1 LDRGVALRG
10 RERGLNLSD
19 DHFSGVGYAPRPK
32 EFLLSRSD
40 LPPLDGEFLRII
52 ATRVLGEAVEEPILA
67 GDPRMAAAVVAVEAL
82 ARLYRHCED
91 RKQAA
96 WRYAGPIL
104 GPWETMS
111 EGTDVW
117 MAFLAAVRD
126 LYDLK
131 VGEFKSLLVT
141 IRDRGLAS

>member
-1 LDRGVALRG
+1 M
-10 RERGLNLSD
+10 N
-19 DHFSGVGYAPRPK
+19 
-32 EFLLSRSD
+32 RSD

-52 ATRVLGEAVEEPILA
+52 ATRVLGEAVEEPTLKD
-67 GDPRMAAAVVAVEAL
+67 DPKMAAAVAAVAAL
-82 ARLYRHCED
+82 TELYRYCEEP
-91 RKQAA
+91 KQAA
-96 WRYAGPIL
+96 WRHADAIL
-104 GPWETMS
+104 GPWETNG
-111 EGTDVW
+111 EGTDIW